1 MQWGDRETALSSLA
15 VEFVRWSQRKQRSDR
30 YKAIFNLLIVPTVIL
45 TPFIFYLL
53 ILGLIDWRLS
63 PQAPCRQ
70 NNDTRVLIKLAFWL
84 RQGDKFLEI
93 NLCKEHLAGFNFE
106 KYSISLERA
115 NFSDADLSGVILRNL
130 TLKET
135 DFTHA
140 DLFGANLSNV
150 DFISSDLSNVDVTLA
165 NLTNAKFKNVRFNRT
180 DFRDATLKD
189 TIFINSDLSNAIN
202 LTFEQA
208 DRAKFCNTSLP
219 NKINILPNRD
229 CSNPK
234 VKLRL

>member
-1 MQWGDRETALSSLA
+1 
-15 VEFVRWSQRKQRSDR
+15 
-30 YKAIFNLLIVPTVIL
+30 
-45 TPFIFYLL
+45 
-53 ILGLIDWRLS
+53 LS
-63 PQAPCRQ
+63 PQAPCRR

-93 NLCKEHLAGFNFE
+93 NLCKEHLVDFNFE

-115 NFSDADLSGVILRNL
+115 NFSDADLSRVILRNL
-130 TLKET
+130 TLRET
-135 DFTHA
+135 DFTDA
-140 DLFGANLSNV
+140 YLFGANLSNV
-150 DFISSDLSNVDVTLA
+150 DFISSDLSNVDLTLA
-165 NLTNAKFKNVRFNRT
+165 NLTKAKFKNIQFNRA
-180 DFRDATLKD
+180 DFKDAVLKD

-219 NKINILPNRD
+219 NKIDILPNRD